1 MFECLIYSG
10 SRCETKI
17 NEINN
22 SSCSC
27 SPGYEGRDCEL
38 DIDDC
43 ESAPCLHG
51 GKCSDGVNMFSCD
64 CEDTGLTGQ
73 TCQVD
78 IEEWDIP
85 DYEDSPC
92 RNNASC

>member
-1 MFECLIYSG
+1 MFECLIFSG
-10 SRCETKI
+10 SWCETNI

-27 SPGYEGRDCEL
+27 SPGYEGQDCEL
-38 DIDDC
+38 HIDN
-43 ESAPCLHG
+43 
-51 GKCSDGVNMFSCD
+51 GKCSDGVNMFSWD

-85 DYEDSPC
+85 DC